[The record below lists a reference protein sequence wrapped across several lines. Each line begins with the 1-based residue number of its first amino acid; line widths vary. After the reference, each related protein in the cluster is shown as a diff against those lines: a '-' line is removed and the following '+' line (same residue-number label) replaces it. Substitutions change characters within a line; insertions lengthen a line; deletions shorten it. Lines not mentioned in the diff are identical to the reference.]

1 MSQLRCYSCKAVKPE
16 TEILMRRI
24 NTHGRIHS
32 RNVCMTCLT
41 SRLPNPLKKKIQ
53 LLYVAI
59 ACLTLLCIYLIAY
72 KVF

>member
-1 MSQLRCYSCKAVKPE
+1 MSQLRCYHCKALKQE

-24 NTHGRIHS
+24 NTHGKIHS
-32 RNVCMTCLT
+32 RNICITCLT
-41 SRLPNPLKKKIQ
+41 SKLPNPLAKKVK

-59 ACLTLLCIYLIAY
+59 GCLTLLCIYLLAY